1 MVSILFLYKSFYLFY
16 IKVSNFKNK
25 KQIIYPT
32 KAQSSIYQ
40 RIDKKSEWIEK
51 SEGIGLGAGFMLS
64 VV

>member
-32 KAQSSIYQ
+32 KPNLLLIKESI
-40 RIDKKSEWIEK
+40 RKVN
-51 SEGIGLGAGFMLS
+51 GLKNQKA
-64 VV
+64 